1 MEEKCFYDIL
11 SAENQAELDYG
22 TLKFLILE
30 QIVPLEDLLILV
42 SRQFTTLSQEDVVQL
57 LIKILKITKS
67 APPNLDS

>member
-30 QIVPLEDLLILV
+30 QIVPFEDLLILV
-42 SRQFTTLSQEDVVQL
+42 SRQFTTLS
-57 LIKILKITKS
+57 
-67 APPNLDS
+67 